1 MLLVIPMLAVVQ
13 IVSASVGAVSKKGL
27 EDCVGLLY
35 GRPWALVMLFS
46 VLAVNVITLAA
57 DLEGGSAALGLLS
70 GINYR
75 WFVVPFAAAVAALL
89 VYGRYTQVSK
99 VLQYVALVFFA
110 YAVAAVMAKPDWAA
124 VLHASLVPTFKATPD
139 YISGVVALLG
149 TTLTSYAYVWETIE
163 VSEERPP
170 LARLGLVQADAA
182 LGIVFAGISFWFI
195 VVATGATLGV
205 HHHAVQTAE
214 DAAAALRPF
223 AGRYAAL
230 LFGVG
235 LLASAV
241 IAVPVLAGTS
251 AYVMAEAFGWRA
263 SLDANFAGAP
273 EFYRALL
280 LSLVAGT
287 FVALLGV
294 KPISLLFFASIAG
307 AFGTPITLTLMLLVA
322 RNRKVMHRRRIS
334 TPVAILGWT
343 VNAIV
348 GLSCAVYLVQTLRG
362 G

>member
-1 MLLVIPMLAVVQ
+1 MLAVVQ
-13 IVSASVGAVSKKGL
+13 IISASVGAVSKKGL
-27 EDCVGLLY
+27 EDCVGFLY
-35 GRPWALVMLFS
+35 GRPWALVMLLS

-57 DLEGGSAALGLLS
+57 DLEGGAAALGLLS

-110 YAVAAVMAKPDWAA
+110 YAIAAVMAKPDWGA
-124 VLHASLVPTFKATPD
+124 VLHASFVPAFKATPA

-205 HHHAVQTAE
+205 HHHVVQTAE
-214 DAAAALRPF
+214 DAATALRPF
-223 AGRYAAL
+223 AGRYASL

-263 SLDANFAGAP
+263 SLDAKFAGAP

-280 LSLVAGT
+280 LSLMAGT
-287 FVALLGV
+287 FVALLGI

-307 AFGTPITLTLMLLVA
+307 AFGTPVTLTLMLLVA
-322 RNRKVMHRRRIS
+322 RNRKVMHRHRIS
-334 TPVAILGWT
+334 MPVAVLGWT

-348 GLSCAVYLVQTLRG
+348 GLSCAAYLLQTFRSG
-362 G
+362 